1 MELYYRRLKVGETV
15 NEKKKSFQLTF
26 FVRLPTRTQERQ
38 PERIVH
44 CGLHPRIHGV
54 HRLYVDAPDKSSG
67 KRRPASWK
75 AATTKPKLPSVWA
88 TVFAMT
94 IISFLLIQFL
104 SVAPQG
110 SVKNLF
116 IIPQLS
122 VMNQKIR
129 VPMQQYEG
137 RRGFCYAFKV
147 TPHR

>member
-1 MELYYRRLKVGETV
+1 MGYGFRDDDYFFFTYSVLVG
-15 NEKKKSFQLTF
+15 
-26 FVRLPTRTQERQ
+26 
-38 PERIVH
+38 
-44 CGLHPRIHGV
+44 C
-54 HRLYVDAPDKSSG
+54 
-67 KRRPASWK
+67 
-75 AATTKPKLPSVWA
+75 
-88 TVFAMT
+88 
-94 IISFLLIQFL
+94 
-104 SVAPQG
+104 PQG